1 MTAVQLQQWIQH
13 PENLNQDSLYELR
26 TLVARYPYF
35 QSVRLLYLKNLYL
48 LHDVSFGA
56 ELRRAVLYVADRRTL
71 FYLIEGENYKLNCN
85 EQSLS
90 TLGKEEPGI
99 DRTLFLIDAF
109 LAKMPDV
116 KSHTSELDYS
126 MDYTAYL
133 LHDDKAIDV
142 VENEMQPLRGQ
153 ELIDGFLNKMSADE
167 RTLLTAQMDDDK
179 PQMDEETL
187 LEDVLEKST
196 SPLISMPISVNEDQT
211 EDEEEEKGEDCVV
224 EREDDGYFTE
234 TLAKIYIKQHRYEKA
249 LEIIKKLSL
258 NYPKK
263 NAYFADQIRF
273 LEKLII
279 NAKSK

>member
-13 PENLNQDSLYELR
+13 PETLNQDSLYELR

-56 ELRRAVLYVADRRTL
+56 ELRKAVLYVADKRSL
-71 FYLIEGENYKLNCN
+71 FYLIEGENYKLNRN
-85 EQSLS
+85 EQSVSILE
-90 TLGKEEPGI
+90 KDEPGI

-109 LAKMPDV
+109 LSKMPDV
-116 KSHTSELDYS
+116 QSQTSELDYT

-133 LHDDKAIDV
+133 LHDDKADDV
-142 VENEMQPLRGQ
+142 VENKMRPLRGQ
-153 ELIDGFLNKMSADE
+153 DLIDGFLNKMNADE
-167 RTLLTAQMDDDK
+167 KNLPTEQMNADKSQMDKDA
-179 PQMDEETL
+179 L
-187 LEDVLEKST
+187 LEDVPEETT
-196 SPLISMPISVNEDQT
+196 SPLISMPISVNDDQA
-211 EDEEEEKGEDCVV
+211 EGEEEEKSEDCVV
-224 EREDDGYFTE
+224 EREDDSYFTE

>member
-13 PENLNQDSLYELR
+13 PETLNQDSLYELR

-56 ELRRAVLYVADRRTL
+56 ELRKAVLYVADRRSL
-71 FYLIEGENYKLNCN
+71 FYLIEGENYKLNRN
-85 EQSLS
+85 EQSVSILE
-90 TLGKEEPGI
+90 KDEPGI

-109 LAKMPDV
+109 LSKMPDV
-116 KSHTSELDYS
+116 QSQSSELDYT

-133 LHDDKAIDV
+133 LHDDKADDV
-142 VENEMQPLRGQ
+142 VENKMRPLRGQ
-153 ELIDGFLNKMSADE
+153 DLIDGFLNKMNADE
-167 RTLLTAQMDDDK
+167 KNLPTEQMNTDKSQMDK
-179 PQMDEETL
+179 
-187 LEDVLEKST
+187 DVLLADVSEEST
-196 SPLISMPISVNEDQT
+196 SPLISMPISVNDDQA

-224 EREDDGYFTE
+224 EREDDSYFTE

-258 NYPKK
+258 NYQKK

>member
-13 PENLNQDSLYELR
+13 PETLNQDSLYELR

-56 ELRRAVLYVADRRTL
+56 ELRKAVLYVANRRSL
-71 FYLIEGENYKLNCN
+71 FYLIEGENYKLNRN
-85 EQSLS
+85 EQSVSILE
-90 TLGKEEPGI
+90 KDEPGI

-109 LAKMPDV
+109 LSKMPDV
-116 KSHTSELDYS
+116 QSQSSELDYT

-133 LHDDKAIDV
+133 LHDDKADDV
-142 VENEMQPLRGQ
+142 VENKMRPLRGQ
-153 ELIDGFLNKMSADE
+153 DLIDGFLNKMNADE
-167 RTLLTAQMDDDK
+167 KNLPTEQMNADKSQMDK
-179 PQMDEETL
+179 
-187 LEDVLEKST
+187 DVLLADVSEEST
-196 SPLISMPISVNEDQT
+196 SPLISMPIFVNDDQA
-211 EDEEEEKGEDCVV
+211 EGEEEEKSEDCVV
-224 EREDDGYFTE
+224 EREDDSYFTE

>member
-13 PENLNQDSLYELR
+13 PETLNQDSLYELR

-35 QSVRLLYLKNLYL
+35 QSIRLLYLKNLYL

-56 ELRRAVLYVADRRTL
+56 ELRKAVLYVADKRSL
-71 FYLIEGENYKLNCN
+71 FYLIEGENYKLNRN
-85 EQSLS
+85 EQSVSILE
-90 TLGKEEPGI
+90 KDEPGI

-109 LAKMPDV
+109 LSKMPDV
-116 KSHTSELDYS
+116 QSQTSELDYT

-133 LHDDKAIDV
+133 LHDDKADDV
-142 VENEMQPLRGQ
+142 VENKMRPLRGQ
-153 ELIDGFLNKMSADE
+153 DLIDGFLNKMNADE
-167 RTLLTAQMDDDK
+167 KNLPTEQMNADKSQMDK
-179 PQMDEETL
+179 
-187 LEDVLEKST
+187 DVLLADVSEEST
-196 SPLISMPISVNEDQT
+196 SPLISMPISVNDDQA

-224 EREDDGYFTE
+224 EREDDSYFTE

>member
-13 PENLNQDSLYELR
+13 PETLNQDSLYELR

-56 ELRRAVLYVADRRTL
+56 ELRKAVLYVADKRSL
-71 FYLIEGENYKLNCN
+71 FYLIEGENYKLDRN
-85 EQSLS
+85 EQSVSILE
-90 TLGKEEPGI
+90 KNEPGI

-109 LAKMPDV
+109 LSKMPDV
-116 KSHTSELDYS
+116 QSQSSELDYT

-133 LHDDKAIDV
+133 LHDDKADDV
-142 VENEMQPLRGQ
+142 VENKMRPLRGQ
-153 ELIDGFLNKMSADE
+153 DLIDGFLNKMNADE
-167 RTLLTAQMDDDK
+167 KNLPTEQMNADKSQMDKDA
-179 PQMDEETL
+179 L
-187 LEDVLEKST
+187 LEDVPEETT
-196 SPLISMPISVNEDQT
+196 SPLISMPISVNDDQA

-224 EREDDGYFTE
+224 EREDDSYFTE

>member
-13 PENLNQDSLYELR
+13 PETLNQDSLYELR

-56 ELRRAVLYVADRRTL
+56 ELRKAVLYVANRRSL
-71 FYLIEGENYKLNCN
+71 FYLIEGENYKLNRN
-85 EQSLS
+85 EQSVSILE
-90 TLGKEEPGI
+90 KDEPGI

-109 LAKMPDV
+109 LSKMPDV
-116 KSHTSELDYS
+116 QSQSSELDYT

-133 LHDDKAIDV
+133 LHDDKADDV
-142 VENEMQPLRGQ
+142 VENKMRPLRGQ
-153 ELIDGFLNKMSADE
+153 DLIDGFLNKMNADE
-167 RTLLTAQMDDDK
+167 KNLPTEQMNADKSQMDK
-179 PQMDEETL
+179 
-187 LEDVLEKST
+187 DVLLADVSEEST
-196 SPLISMPISVNEDQT
+196 SPLISMPISVNDDQA
-211 EDEEEEKGEDCVV
+211 EGEEEEKSEDCVV
-224 EREDDGYFTE
+224 EREDDSYFTE

>member
-13 PENLNQDSLYELR
+13 PETLNQDSLYELR

-56 ELRRAVLYVADRRTL
+56 ELRKAVLYVVDKRSL
-71 FYLIEGENYKLNCN
+71 FYLIEGENYKLNRN
-85 EQSLS
+85 EQSVSILE
-90 TLGKEEPGI
+90 KDEPGI

-109 LAKMPDV
+109 LSKMPDV
-116 KSHTSELDYS
+116 QSQTSELDYT

-133 LHDDKAIDV
+133 LHDDKADDV
-142 VENEMQPLRGQ
+142 VENKMRPLRGQ
-153 ELIDGFLNKMSADE
+153 DLIDGFLNKMNADE
-167 RTLLTAQMDDDK
+167 KNLPTEQMNADKSQMDKDA
-179 PQMDEETL
+179 L
-187 LEDVLEKST
+187 LEDVPEETT
-196 SPLISMPISVNEDQT
+196 SPLISMPISVNDDQA
-211 EDEEEEKGEDCVV
+211 EGEEEEKSEDCVV
-224 EREDDGYFTE
+224 EREDDSYFTE

>member
-13 PENLNQDSLYELR
+13 PETLNQDSLYELR

-56 ELRRAVLYVADRRTL
+56 ELRKAVLYVADRRSL
-71 FYLIEGENYKLNCN
+71 FYLIEGENYKLNRN
-85 EQSLS
+85 EQSVSILE
-90 TLGKEEPGI
+90 KDEPGI

-109 LAKMPDV
+109 LSKMPDV
-116 KSHTSELDYS
+116 QSQSSELDYT

-133 LHDDKAIDV
+133 LHDDKVDDV
-142 VENEMQPLRGQ
+142 VENKMRPLRGQ
-153 ELIDGFLNKMSADE
+153 DLIDGFLNKMNADE
-167 RTLLTAQMDDDK
+167 KNLPTEQMNADKSQMDK
-179 PQMDEETL
+179 
-187 LEDVLEKST
+187 DVLLADVSEEST
-196 SPLISMPISVNEDQT
+196 SPLISMPISVNDDQA

-224 EREDDGYFTE
+224 EREDDSYFTE